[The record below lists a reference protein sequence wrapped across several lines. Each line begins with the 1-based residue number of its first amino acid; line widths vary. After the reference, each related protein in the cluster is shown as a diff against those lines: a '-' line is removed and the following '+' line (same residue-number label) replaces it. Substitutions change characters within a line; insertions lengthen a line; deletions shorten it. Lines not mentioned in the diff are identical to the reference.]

1 MKVCP
6 FPNRILTWDNVPGKL
21 KSEASVFSVSEALQ
35 DLCSPLNVLPRGSI
49 RDAFLNED
57 LLGAQRQQPNVDGG
71 VPVTICVYGAARL
84 RLARRSALLIEKVE
98 VLLRHPS

>member
-21 KSEASVFSVSEALQ
+21 QSEASVFSVSEALQ

-49 RDAFLNED
+49 RDAFLDED
-57 LLGAQRQQPNVDGG
+57 LLGTGNGSPDRISLN
-71 VPVTICVYGAARL
+71 L
-84 RLARRSALLIEKVE
+84 WL
-98 VLLRHPS
+98 H